1 MSQNVINEKM
11 EIAKECISKNIKTL
25 LETYQG
31 EYKNNINLARQETYN
46 AFNEICDFEKI
57 NIRKNISMYSCQILN
72 TAIQDLLNTLTHD
85 YVYLL
90 KNLDGKISHCNRAI
104 LSPINQYQPEND
116 IIKYTID
123 MYELCFNSSAY
134 QYAIEIGFY
143 KKIYVYLKNKDGQF
157 LKNCVKLRDTI
168 LSEIKKEISNDK
180 FYAKDKL
187 EGLKTALEFVENYVI
202 SEDYTMKYF

>member
-1 MSQNVINEKM
+1 MSRNVINEKM

-25 LETYQG
+25 LKIYQR
-31 EYKNNINLARQETYN
+31 EYKNNISLARQETYN

-57 NIRKNISMYSCQILN
+57 NIRKDLSMYSCSILN
-72 TAIQDLLNTLTHD
+72 AAIQDLLDTLTKD
-85 YVYLL
+85 YFDLL
-90 KNLDGKISHCNRAI
+90 DSFEKQILHCNKNI

>member
-1 MSQNVINEKM
+1 MSQNIINEKM
-11 EIAKECISKNIKTL
+11 EIVKKCISENIKTL
-25 LETYQG
+25 LEIYQK
-31 EYKNNINLARQETYN
+31 EYQNNITLARQEIYETL
-46 AFNEICDFEKI
+46 
-57 NIRKNISMYSCQILN
+57 NIFLTDNFRKDISMYSCQILN

-85 YVYLL
+85 YVCLS
-90 KNLDGKISHCNRAI
+90 KNLEGKISHCQRAI
-104 LSPINQYQPEND
+104 LSPINQYQPNND

-143 KKIYVYLKNKDGQF
+143 KKMFVYLKNKDGQF
-157 LKNCVKLRDTI
+157 LKNCVKLKDTI

-187 EGLKTALEFVENYVI
+187 EGLKTVLEFIENHVI
-202 SEDYTMKYF
+202 SEDYIMKYF